1 MGQSENVTDLNVL
14 ELTEVAAHHEA
25 ARLLSEVWGHELMEA
40 GLIRA
45 FSHTGNYVAGAYLGS
60 ELVGVAVAFLT
71 ADGGLHSHVTGV
83 RSGLRGHGIGRA
95 LKFHQRDWAL
105 ERGIGTV
112 TWTFDPLVRR
122 NAHFNLHRLGAV
134 VTEYLPDFYGS
145 MDDELNLGSP
155 SDRLY
160 VAWDLK
166 AGSAPVPTAN
176 PDAVIWLDR
185 AGDVPGT
192 VGLEPGLEPGEQVLI
207 AVPEDIEAL
216 RAERREVAEQWRL
229 AVRGAFTAAFAA
241 DLRVTG
247 ITLDGFYVLE
257 GVRH

>member
-1 MGQSENVTDLNVL
+1 MGQSGNVTELKVL
-14 ELTEVAAHHEA
+14 ELREVVAHHEA

-60 ELVGVAVAFLT
+60 ELVGVTVAFLT
-71 ADGGLHSHVTGV
+71 ADGQLHSHVTGV
-83 RSGLRGHGIGRA
+83 RSGLRSHGIGRA

-160 VAWDLK
+160 VVWDLK
-166 AGSAPVPTAN
+166 AGPSPVPTAN
-176 PDAVIWLDR
+176 PDAVVWLDR
-185 AGDVPGT
+185 DGDVPGP
-192 VGLEPGLEPGEQVLI
+192 VAIEPGTQVLI

-216 RAERREVAEQWRL
+216 RTERPEVAELWRL
-229 AVRGAFTAAFAA
+229 AVRAAFTAAFAA

-257 GVRH
+257 GVGR

>member
-1 MGQSENVTDLNVL
+1 MGQSGNVTELKVL
-14 ELTEVAAHHEA
+14 ELREVVAHHEA

-60 ELVGVAVAFLT
+60 ELVGVTVAFLT
-71 ADGGLHSHVTGV
+71 ADGQLHSHVTGV
-83 RSGLRGHGIGRA
+83 RSGLRSHGIGRA

-122 NAHFNLHRLGAV
+122 NAHFNL
-134 VTEYLPDFYGS
+134 

-160 VAWDLK
+160 VVWDLK
-166 AGSAPVPTAN
+166 AGPSPVPTAN
-176 PDAVIWLDR
+176 PDAVVWLDR
-185 AGDVPGT
+185 DGDVPGP
-192 VGLEPGLEPGEQVLI
+192 VAIEPGTQVLI

-216 RAERREVAEQWRL
+216 RTERPEVAELWRL
-229 AVRGAFTAAFAA
+229 AVRAAFTAAFAA

-257 GVRH
+257 GVGR

>member
-1 MGQSENVTDLNVL
+1 MRQAGRVTDLKVV

-25 ARLLSEVWGHELMEA
+25 ARLLDEVWGQQLMEP

-71 ADGGLHSHVTGV
+71 ADGHLHSHITGV
-83 RSGLRGHGIGRA
+83 RSGLRGRGIGRA
-95 LKFHQRDWAL
+95 IKLHQRAWAL

-134 VTEYLPDFYGS
+134 VTAYLPDFYGS
-145 MDDELNLGSP
+145 MEDQLNKGSS
-155 SDRLY
+155 SDRLH

-166 AGSAPVPTAN
+166 TDPAPVPTAN
-176 PDAVIWLDR
+176 RDAVIWLSR
-185 AGDVPGT
+185 VGDIPVPAEQEPGT
-192 VGLEPGLEPGEQVLI
+192 QVLI

-216 RAERREVAEQWRL
+216 RGTHLDVAELWRP
-229 AVRGAFTAAFAA
+229 AVRAAFTAAFAA

-247 ITLDGFYVLE
+247 ITQNGFYVLE
-257 GVRH
+257 GVGH